1 MRSISKKYLIIFGMW
16 YFFISQVWSQDITTP
31 PPREILIEADYIA
44 YDSEK
49 NIIIV
54 VGNVVAK
61 INREIKIN
69 CDNMQVSVNERKVLA
84 QGNITI
90 VNINMIENKIKGI
103 ANGIDKLTNTSV
115 YRILKV
121 CGGVSP
127 ACSPLYRENVDYIP
141 MLDPPGINWSPT
153 QGAMEPP
160 TGATYNVTV
169 ENKDITSL
177 QGDDLFYDIQLSI
190 GRLIRVEPFLSK
202 IYFQGID
209 LKIISSILG
218 EKQEDYRTDLE
229 KSSLVLVCKKILFI
243 FEDKMEAYQ
252 VSVWSK
258 GIKVLSVPYYS
269 TDFEIEFPDIPI
281 AVRKIDYDSK
291 DRLRS
296 NLVLNYSKHK
306 KYIGKMNF
314 EYQQRK
320 ETKKDVWKTHLNQQF
335 ILGGQ
340 KMGTV
345 LVNNVGER
353 DYSIS
358 VNYNHYLGTNFQI
371 NPTISYARKSS
382 KSGGIFLN
390 RRFLQSNF
398 SASYN
403 ETESLISKDKTTTVN
418 LKWQKYPKFIE
429 KTKLSYSTDVGWD
442 YTESKNKT
450 NSRITTNL
458 NLLRSG
464 LYLLPKLY
472 LDLNTSLSQVMSE
485 EEGSSSFRT
494 SATSHYLRERKWGR
508 AVISVGYFVSSS
520 RQEYLN
526 YSSSSRTVS
535 INTSFSRKTKWTAR
549 AGTGYDARS
558 KKWSDAISPNLDVKI
573 NRLLRTNIAGSYDHK
588 EDEFQNASVSI
599 FYNLLGEKDPR
610 YLQGYFSW
618 RKSPKPKSYYYIT
631 FNSSI

>member
-1 MRSISKKYLIIFGMW
+1 MW
-16 YFFISQVWSQDITTP
+16 CFFASVVGAQDITITKDITTP
-31 PPREILIEADYIA
+31 PPREILIEADYVA

-61 INREIKIN
+61 INRETKIN
-69 CDNMQVSVNERKVLA
+69 CDNMQVSVNERKVQA

-90 VNINMIENKIKGI
+90 SD
-103 ANGIDKLTNTSV
+103 IDKGQV
-115 YRILKV
+115 
-121 CGGVSP
+121 
-127 ACSPLYRENVDYIP
+127 IP
-141 MLDPPGINWSPT
+141 
-153 QGAMEPP
+153 
-160 TGATYNVTV
+160 
-169 ENKDITSL
+169 L
-177 QGDDLFYDIQLSI
+177 QGDDLFYDIQLSQ
-190 GRLIRVEPFLSK
+190 GRLIRVKPYLEK
-202 IYFQGID
+202 IYFQGMD
-209 LKIISSILG
+209 LKIVSSILE
-218 EKQEDYRTDLE
+218 EKQENYRTDLE
-229 KSSLVLVCKKILFI
+229 RSSLVMVCKKILFI
-243 FEDKMEAYQ
+243 FGDKMEAHQ

-269 TDFEIEFPDIPI
+269 TDFEIEFPDIPV

-296 NLVLNYSKHK
+296 NLVLNYSKHR

-320 ETKKDVWKTHLNQQF
+320 ESYLKKEKDVWKTHLNQQF
-335 ILGGQ
+335 ILGSQ
-340 KMGTV
+340 KIGTV
-345 LVNNVGER
+345 SVSNVGER

-371 NPTISYARKSS
+371 NPTVSYTRKSS
-382 KSGGIFLN
+382 KSGGISLN

-403 ETESLISKDKTTTVN
+403 ETESLVTSKDKTTTVN

-442 YTESKNKT
+442 YRETEKSSNSK
-450 NSRITTNL
+450 ITTNL

-472 LDLNTSLSQVMSE
+472 LDLNTNLSQVMSE

-494 SATSHYLRERKWGR
+494 SATSHYLREKKWGR

-520 RQEYLN
+520 RQDYLN

-549 AGTGYDARS
+549 AGTNYDARN
-558 KKWSDAISPNLDVKI
+558 KKWLDTISPNLDVKI
-573 NRLLRTNIAGSYDHK
+573 NRLLRTNITGNYDRK
-588 EDEFQNASVSI
+588 KDEFQNANVSV

-610 YLQGYFSW
+610 YLQGSFRWNKYD
-618 RKSPKPKSYYYIT
+618 KLKSYYYIT